1 MKIAS
6 STISATVV
14 HSAMRAQTRHPSLRT
29 WVGADPRQ
37 HAAATPDNSLVR
49 ASEATR
55 RAPVMERPKPP
66 PVHGDGDA
74 KSTSQSSCDRD
85 VGAITPRLSMLRD
98 LIERMTG
105 IRLQAVH
112 WREATA
118 ADAPPPSPQST
129 APTQSAAGQPNWGAE
144 LEHQTVLEE
153 TESTQFAAQGIVRTA
168 DGQEIRFSVQLSM
181 QRSYREASST
191 TVRMGNAVK
200 PVDPLVIN
208 FNGTAAQLHGS
219 RFDFDLDT
227 DSTTESLPML
237 ASGSG
242 FLALDRNGNGH
253 IDNGSELF
261 GPTQGNGYSELGE
274 HDQDGNGWIDEND
287 AVFNQL
293 RIWNPT
299 DQGAGQLLGLREAG
313 IGALSLQPSVTPFAL
328 KDGTTRC
335 SGPYA
340 PAASICETTAAPAP
354 CSRSTWSHD
363 RPLRLVKH
371 RAPSPALPTPHRP
384 NQRAGIE
391 PPAPARHTGA
401 AAAAARSGRRLL
413 PAPSCIRAAIRLH
426 AAARPASGNAIAPAI
441 PARRQPV
448 AESPRRPQCLW
459 PRRQYQRLS

>member
-55 RAPVMERPKPP
+55 RSPVMGRPKPP

-74 KSTSQSSCDRD
+74 KSTSQSSRDRD
-85 VGAITPRLSMLRD
+85 VDAITPRLSMLRD

-200 PVDPLVIN
+200 PADPLVIN

-219 RFDFDLDT
+219 RFDFRRHYRI
-227 DSTTESLPML
+227 L
-237 ASGSG
+237 AHARQRQR
-242 FLALDRNGNGH
+242 F
-253 IDNGSELF
+253 
-261 GPTQGNGYSELGE
+261 P
-274 HDQDGNGWIDEND
+274 
-287 AVFNQL
+287 
-293 RIWNPT
+293 
-299 DQGAGQLLGLREAG
+299 GAGPQW
-313 IGALSLQPSVTPFAL
+313 QWT
-328 KDGTTRC
+328 
-335 SGPYA
+335 
-340 PAASICETTAAPAP
+340 
-354 CSRSTWSHD
+354 
-363 RPLRLVKH
+363 H
-371 RAPSPALPTPHRP
+371 RQW
-384 NQRAGIE
+384 QRAVWPDAGQWLQ
-391 PPAPARHTGA
+391 RTGR
-401 AAAAARSGRRLL
+401 ARSGRQWLD
-413 PAPSCIRAAIRLH
+413 
-426 AAARPASGNAIAPAI
+426 
-441 PARRQPV
+441 
-448 AESPRRPQCLW
+448 
-459 PRRQYQRLS
+459 

>member
-6 STISATVV
+6 SAISATVV
-14 HSAMRAQTRHPSLRT
+14 HSAMRAQTQHTSLRT

-37 HAAATPDNSLVR
+37 RAAATPDNSLIR
-49 ASEATR
+49 ANEATHR
-55 RAPVMERPKPP
+55 SPVMERPKPP

-74 KSTSQSSCDRD
+74 RSTGQTNRD
-85 VGAITPRLSMLRD
+85 HDVDAITPRLSMLRD

-105 IRLQAVH
+105 IRLRSVH

-118 ADAPPPSPQST
+118 VDAPPPSPQPTAPAQST
-129 APTQSAAGQPNWGAE
+129 AEQPNWGAE

-200 PVDPLVIN
+200 PVDPLVIH

-219 RFDFDLDT
+219 RFAFDLDT
-227 DSTTESLPML
+227 DGTAESLPML

-242 FLALDRNGNGH
+242 FLVLDRNDNGR

-287 AVFNQL
+287 AVFKQL
-293 RIWNPT
+293 RIWNPA
-299 DQGAGQLLGLREAG
+299 DQGVGQLLGLREAG
-313 IGALSLQPSVTPFAL
+313 IGALSLQSSATPFAL
-328 KDGTTRC
+328 KDEHNQMLGSVRASSVYLRDNGSAGTMQQ
-335 SGPYA
+335 
-340 PAASICETTAAPAP
+340 I
-354 CSRSTWSHD
+354 D
-363 RPLRLVKH
+363 LV
-371 RAPSPALPTPHRP
+371 A
-384 NQRAGIE
+384 
-391 PPAPARHTGA
+391 
-401 AAAAARSGRRLL
+401 
-413 PAPSCIRAAIRLH
+413 
-426 AAARPASGNAIAPAI
+426 
-441 PARRQPV
+441 
-448 AESPRRPQCLW
+448 
-459 PRRQYQRLS
+459 